1 MRPGAH
7 QGPRNWGLLLLFVL
21 CIEFWMIVANAVA
34 HFI

>member
-1 MRPGAH
+1 MPIK
-7 QGPRNWGLLLLFVL
+7 GPRDWGLLLLLLVL